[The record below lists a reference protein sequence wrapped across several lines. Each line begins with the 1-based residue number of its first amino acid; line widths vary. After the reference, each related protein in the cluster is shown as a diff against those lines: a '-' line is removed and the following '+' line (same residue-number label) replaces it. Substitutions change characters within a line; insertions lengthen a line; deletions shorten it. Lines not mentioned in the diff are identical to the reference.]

1 MTYIHMSYDFK
12 ACHSQPFN
20 AHPKIVCLI
29 YDKRPKQ
36 ADEQTDRQTDEQTE
50 RQTDMGEKTTDKVWG
65 QLSNNLY
72 HRE

>member
-50 RQTDMGEKTTDKVWG
+50 RQTDMGEKTTDKVWA

>member
-1 MTYIHMSYDFK
+1 MSYDFK